1 MRRQYGATG
10 LMQHIDIPSD
20 IVAAGSLI
28 RRRAAGTLVAT
39 PPTVHTPAGTA
50 EAEWGRGNE
59 ARSHSHNRTKARRA
73 HELLFIHDETMSQS
87 QVRTVP
93 FVEVALVPW
102 PGAEERR
109 VTLRDAGMPR
119 LLLVP
124 EDCDPPVTDDVLED
138 WVRTP
143 ADPREV
149 QARVSTL
156 RLRATR
162 GLHPRLDDNGRLY
175 VGTQWVALSPIECRL
190 ISALLDRFGSV
201 VSRATLTRSGWPSGE
216 PSRNQL
222 DVHVLRLRRRV
233 EPLGLSLRTLR
244 ARGYSLDRST
254 NL

>member
-1 MRRQYGATG
+1 VSA
-10 LMQHIDIPSD
+10 
-20 IVAAGSLI
+20 
-28 RRRAAGTLVAT
+28 
-39 PPTVHTPAGTA
+39 VH
-50 EAEWGRGNE
+50 
-59 ARSHSHNRTKARRA
+59 
-73 HELLFIHDETMSQS
+73 HDESLPQS
-87 QVRTVP
+87 QLRTVA

-102 PGAEERR
+102 PSAEDRR
-109 VTLRDAGMPR
+109 VTLRDAGLPR

-149 QARVSTL
+149 QARVATL

-190 ISALLDRFGSV
+190 ISALLERFGSV
-201 VSRATLTRSGWPSGE
+201 VSRATLTRAGWPSGE

-244 ARGYSLDRST
+244 ARGYSLDRSNT
-254 NL
+254 I

>member
-1 MRRQYGATG
+1 VNAVHHEAT
-10 LMQHIDIPSD
+10 L
-20 IVAAGSLI
+20 
-28 RRRAAGTLVAT
+28 
-39 PPTVHTPAGTA
+39 
-50 EAEWGRGNE
+50 
-59 ARSHSHNRTKARRA
+59 
-73 HELLFIHDETMSQS
+73 SQS
-87 QVRTVP
+87 ALRTAL
-93 FVEVALVPW
+93 VEVALVPW
-102 PGAEERR
+102 PSAEDRR
-109 VTLRDAGMPR
+109 HTLRDAGLPR

-190 ISALLDRFGSV
+190 IGALLERFGSV
-201 VSRATLTRSGWPSGE
+201 VSRATLTRAGWPSGE

-254 NL
+254 TL

>member
-1 MRRQYGATG
+1 MSA
-10 LMQHIDIPSD
+10 
-20 IVAAGSLI
+20 
-28 RRRAAGTLVAT
+28 
-39 PPTVHTPAGTA
+39 VH
-50 EAEWGRGNE
+50 
-59 ARSHSHNRTKARRA
+59 
-73 HELLFIHDETMSQS
+73 HDATMSQS
-87 QVRTVP
+87 QLRTVP

-102 PGAEERR
+102 PSAEERR

-156 RLRATR
+156 RVRATR

-190 ISALLDRFGSV
+190 ISALLDRLGSV
-201 VSRATLTRSGWPSGE
+201 VSRATLTRAGWPSGE

-254 NL
+254 SL